1 MSLRAR
7 LIVAMAVVG
16 IVLVFAAIAITRTTK
31 SYLVGQLDDRLEET
45 AGTSQR
51 RPRGPGGPSGPE
63 PDVGPFSPFFIARYY
78 NCLLYTSDAAD
89 E

>member
-31 SYLVGQLDDRLEET
+31 TYLVGQLDDRLEET

-51 RPRGPGGPSGPE
+51 LAAWSGRSGWSATRRRSVQPVLHRP
-63 PDVGPFSPFFIARYY
+63 
-78 NCLLYTSDAAD
+78 LLQR
-89 E
+89 